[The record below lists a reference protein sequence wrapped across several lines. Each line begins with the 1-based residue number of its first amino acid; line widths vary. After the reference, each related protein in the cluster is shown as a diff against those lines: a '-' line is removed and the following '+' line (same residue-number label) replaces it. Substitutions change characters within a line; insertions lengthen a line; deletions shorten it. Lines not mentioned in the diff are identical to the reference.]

1 MKSFKIIVTFG
12 FLSIFCLKG
21 MGQNDFNE
29 TLDKARQL
37 IQETNYAAAYKIG
50 KKIALSTNMPLY
62 AEALTV
68 QANAAKRM
76 KHFNEA
82 STLLQKVLALRIAYF
97 GVNSLEVANV
107 YHNIANLYL
116 DQQLADKAKFFLEK
130 AHQIRTYALPPNHID
145 LLKLDLSFGEFFY
158 QKKDFKM
165 ALSYFSKA
173 LAIPQFHKPL
183 LFSTIAICY
192 LELGNPIKALLFCK
206 KTVSLSENTALSI
219 EKGDIFNNIAL
230 CYRRLNKHPEAINY
244 LEQAATLYSND
255 KAESVKLS
263 NVYLNLGILYSDIKS
278 FKAALYWFNKA
289 ETQGVSVS
297 TKSNLYLQK
306 GGAQLELAHFN
317 EAKLSFNKGILSLE
331 NQKLEDEKRSLL
343 AELWLNQGLLEKE
356 LKQFS
361 TAALYFN
368 KAESFLD
375 KTIGDKYLLLRIIAA
390 QANAKKR
397 RAIDAPN
404 NFKELEKSLVL
415 YDKVFELLQAAV
427 DLQDERESVWF
438 WQHSFNSLFGDA
450 IEICFLLKNYK
461 TIYLEHALNYAEKSK
476 NIWLRR
482 QQNQQFNTPLIT
494 PLLHQRDSLK
504 FAMALLQKDKLLQ
517 EAKGSIFNSKK
528 TNYSDSLLFDLGQ
541 KISRAEKD
549 INGEQSPPALFPLL
563 KLSDIQNELL
573 ENQAILNFHVTGT
586 HIWVFILTP
595 NKADFI
601 KIEKPQNWINH
612 LQSLYDLLHKPKTQ
626 KADVDMLVNTSY
638 GIYNVLFSPIEKHL
652 EGKKLLTLIPD
663 AELSILPFEALNT
676 EGGKKDN
683 TLHQSPYLLRR
694 FAIQY
699 QYNLS
704 SFFNKKESKNKMK
717 TMIVAPDFKGDEEG
731 LKKLNFNTV
740 EGQKI
745 QAITQG
751 DFYEK
756 QGATKAAFLK
766 EIAKYNSVHLATHGI
781 ANMYSPNLSYIA
793 FSQNPDT
800 LSDDAWLSVEEIY
813 ALPMAH
819 VDLMVLSACET
830 NVGQYLQG
838 EGVLSLA
845 RAFSAAGVH
854 SLVTSLWSIDD
865 QSTSELMVGFYDY
878 LKQHKTKAEALQL
891 AKLQFIDNHRDKAH
905 PFYWAALTQI
915 GDNETLDFPAK
926 NKGFTPLSILGILA
940 LFLIL
945 FWHFRKARVAP
956 YPKGEYIESKLKFGN
971 FIKK

>member
-1 MKSFKIIVTFG
+1 MKSFKIIFTFG
-12 FLSIFCLKG
+12 FLSLFCIKEF
-21 MGQNDFNE
+21 GQNDFNAD
-29 TLDKARQL
+29 LDKARGL

-50 KKIALSTNMPLY
+50 KKVALSTNMPLY

-76 KHFNEA
+76 KYFNEA

-130 AHQIRTYALPPNHID
+130 AHQIRTYALPPNHVD
-145 LLKLDLSFGEFFY
+145 LLKLDLSLGEFFY
-158 QKKDFKM
+158 QKKDFKT

-173 LAIPQFHKPL
+173 SAIPQFQKPL

-192 LELGNPIKALLFCK
+192 LELGDPIKALLFCE
-206 KTVSLSENTALSI
+206 KTGSLSENTASPL
-219 EKGDIFNNIAL
+219 EKADIFNNIAL
-230 CYRRLNKHPEAINY
+230 CYRRLNKHKEAINY
-244 LEQAATLYSND
+244 MEQAATLYSND

-263 NVYLNLGILYSDIKS
+263 NVYLNLGILYADIKS
-278 FKAALYWFNKA
+278 FKVALYWFEKA
-289 ETQGVSVS
+289 ETQGISVS
-297 TKSNLYLQK
+297 MKSNICLQK
-306 GGAQLELAHFN
+306 GMAHLELAHCSA
-317 EAKLSFNKGILSLE
+317 AKLSFNKGILALE
-331 NQKLEDEKRSLL
+331 NQKLEDDKRSLL
-343 AELWLNQGLLEKE
+343 AELWLNKGLLEKD

-390 QANAKKR
+390 QANAQKYL
-397 RAIDAPN
+397 ATLTPN
-404 NFKELEKSLVL
+404 NIVALEKSLAL
-415 YDKVFELLQAAV
+415 YDKVFDVLQAALS
-427 DLQDERESVWF
+427 LQNERESVWY
-438 WQHSFNSLFGDA
+438 WQRAFNGLFGEA
-450 IEICFLLKNYK
+450 IELCFLLKDK
-461 TIYLEHALNYAEKSK
+461 KPVYLEQALNYAEKSK

-482 QQNQQFNTPLIT
+482 QQNQRISTPSVMT
-494 PLLHQRDSLK
+494 PLLYQRDSLK
-504 FAMALLQKDKLLQ
+504 FAMALLQKAHLVQ
-517 EAKGSIFNSKK
+517 ESKGMLFNAKQAQAQ
-528 TNYSDSLLFDLGQ
+528 DALLFDLMQ
-541 KISRAEKD
+541 KIT
-549 INGEQSPPALFPLL
+549 IIEQNIPKNTTSIDDTAQL
-563 KLSDIQNELL
+563 KLADVQKNVSN
-573 ENQAILNFHVTGT
+573 NQAVLNFHVTGT

-601 KIEKPQNWINH
+601 KIEKPQNWINQ
-612 LQSLYDLLHKPKTQ
+612 LQSLYDLWHKPKTQ
-626 KADVDMLVNTSY
+626 KTDVDSLATTSY
-638 GIYNVLFSPIEKHL
+638 GIYNVLFSRIEKHL
-652 EGKKLLTLIPD
+652 EGKKLLTLITD

-676 EGGKKDN
+676 EGDKKDN
-683 TLHQSPYLLRR
+683 ALHQAPYLLRR

-717 TMIVAPDFKGDEEG
+717 TMIVAPDFKGDEDG

-751 DFYEK
+751 NFYEK
-756 QGATKAAFLK
+756 QGATKTAFL
-766 EIAKYNSVHLATHGI
+766 EDVAKYNSVHLATHGI
-781 ANMYSPNLSYIA
+781 ANMYNPNLSYIA

-813 ALPMAH
+813 ALPMTH
-819 VDLMVLSACET
+819 VDLLVLSACET

-854 SLVTSLWSIDD
+854 SLVTSLWRIDD

-915 GDNETLDFPAK
+915 GDNETLDFPSK
-926 NKGFTPLSILGILA
+926 NAWLYPLSILGILS
-940 LFLIL
+940 LFLTLWL
-945 FWHFRKARVAP
+945 FIRKRQAQR
-956 YPKGEYIESKLKFGN
+956 
-971 FIKK
+971 